1 MNNIRISIDLTKVDG
16 ARLIRAAAPNGKQDY
31 YVAVPVSSLF
41 APKDSNSVHLTCTMI
56 PCPNAL
62 YGDFMLKPYVNG
74 TTYANMS
81 DDERKAIKI
90 IGKGTYIQS
99 KLDKSQ
105 AQQYE
110 AATVESVSV
119 EDVRSSME
127 PTNDQQPHPAE
138 KVATSPK
145 APFPAESGTGVV
157 TKLYVKNPEGS
168 YICASSW
175 DDAVKIAA
183 GFGSEHCTIEE
194 WTDKEQVAWYEYD
207 LFYQSWNKRT
217 VV

>member
-31 YVAVPVSSLF
+31 YVAIPVSSLF

-81 DDERKAIKI
+81 DEERKAIKI

-99 KLDKSQ
+99 KLDKTQ

-127 PTNDQQPHPAE
+127 PTNDQQPQPAE
-138 KVATSPK
+138 KVATSPE
-145 APFPAESGTGVV
+145 APFPAESGTGKA
-157 TKLYVKNPEGS
+157 TRLFLKNPEGS
-168 YICASSW
+168 YIYTSSW
-175 DDAVKIAA
+175 NDAVEKAA
-183 GFGSEHCTIEE
+183 QYDLARCTIEE
-194 WTDKEQVAWYEYD
+194 WNDKEKVAWYEYD
-207 LFYQSWNKRT
+207 PFYQRWNKML